1 MKRKWKP
8 DLDKLQKILDACNAE
23 LEQKREQAQG
33 QKERADEYSREKKQ
47 LKNLKKQKRELEKK
61 EERIRLLAEMFAYGG
76 QTLVRTDSVK
86 QEMSR
91 QNQEI
96 ADCEVRIETLAP
108 GGSGGPEA
116 AKLLEDILQLE
127 ETERRVL
134 AGKGA
139 AADPCQTQDL
149 TVQVK
154 YWLLQT
160 VFPQVPKRNAGAV
173 RIFELYLSRS
183 DLDRYMDPETAAC
196 LTAVEASLLQQSA
209 AQLYFT
215 DKAEAEKLWKTAEKL
230 LDAFQAE
237 DIPDRALKLT
247 KRIAA
252 DGYDCRGEFFYLGV
266 LSRWNGKTQLP
277 AGFLKLW
284 KDCFERAMKEKGYH
298 LKMRDALK
306 EGLPEYLHHCSVFHV
321 EPYLPEWSD
330 SPQAAE
336 YREMFHSRIRNY
348 TKSRQFQVSV
358 EEIHQKLP
366 LGASVWDPKKGRAVT
381 RMEAKDGTVR
391 TGVPVITLM
400 WELCGFYIQKNWER
414 TGVIHPQHFGEE
426 LIRELSRLLAFE
438 QLAQYAKDP
447 ECSVSG
453 KTWEEMLSELEA
465 DCPGLPSTK
474 EALEGTPLCGMRYE
488 IDDEL
493 AMCWLEYYFQE
504 LTEQIRM
511 DPQLKWEVREMFR
524 RAAGENFKNREGQ
537 AILNARQRF
546 RPFYGKG
553 GFEYYEGFLEKED
566 APAEKKEVPAKP
578 GKKERFGFFARIRG
592 MKK

>member
-47 LKNLKKQKRELEKK
+47 LKNLKKQKREREKK

-116 AKLLEDILQLE
+116 ARLLGDILQLE
-127 ETERRVL
+127 KAERRVL
-134 AGKGA
+134 AGNGA

-149 TVQVK
+149 TVQAK

-160 VFPQVPKRNAGAV
+160 IVPREPTQNAEAV

-183 DLDRYMDPETAAC
+183 DLDRYMDSETAAC

-215 DKAEAEKLWKTAEKL
+215 DRAEAESLWKTAEKL

-247 KRIAA
+247 KCIAA

-266 LSRWNGKTQLP
+266 LFRWDGKAQLP

-284 KDCFERAMKEKGYH
+284 KDCFERAMKENGYH

-306 EGLPEYLHHCSVFHV
+306 EGLPEYLRHCSVFHV

-330 SPQAAE
+330 SP
-336 YREMFHSRIRNY
+336 
-348 TKSRQFQVSV
+348 
-358 EEIHQKLP
+358 
-366 LGASVWDPKKGRAVT
+366 
-381 RMEAKDGTVR
+381 
-391 TGVPVITLM
+391 
-400 WELCGFYIQKNWER
+400 
-414 TGVIHPQHFGEE
+414 
-426 LIRELSRLLAFE
+426 
-438 QLAQYAKDP
+438 
-447 ECSVSG
+447 
-453 KTWEEMLSELEA
+453 
-465 DCPGLPSTK
+465 
-474 EALEGTPLCGMRYE
+474 
-488 IDDEL
+488 
-493 AMCWLEYYFQE
+493 
-504 LTEQIRM
+504 
-511 DPQLKWEVREMFR
+511 
-524 RAAGENFKNREGQ
+524 
-537 AILNARQRF
+537 
-546 RPFYGKG
+546 
-553 GFEYYEGFLEKED
+553 
-566 APAEKKEVPAKP
+566 
-578 GKKERFGFFARIRG
+578 
-592 MKK
+592 